1 MYCPIA
7 RALDVLGERWTLLI
21 LRELAGGD
29 QRFTDLKR
37 LVVGI
42 PPNVLS
48 NRLKAL
54 VDEGVVE
61 TRELPPPAARTVYGL
76 TGRGREAMP
85 VLRALA
91 RWGIGALDDAGPETP
106 VRPASVVN
114 GAFIPY
120 YDRAAARDVDERY
133 LLMLDGESFWLSS
146 VAGQRPTGTEDP
158 DLTLEGPSWAFMA
171 ARQRTHTLDDLVA
184 AGTLHRTKGTVK
196 TQRNFERVFSLR

>member
-21 LRELAGGD
+21 LRELAAGD

-61 TRELPPPAARTVYGL
+61 TRESPPPAARTVYGL

-91 RWGIGALDDAGPETP
+91 RWGIGALDEAGPETP
-106 VRPASVVN
+106 VRPAAVIN

-120 YDRAAARDVDERY
+120 YDRARGARRRRAVPPGAGRRAVLVQLGTRAAP
-133 LLMLDGESFWLSS
+133 DGCRGTRPHARRS
-146 VAGQRPTGTEDP
+146 VVGVHGRPP
-158 DLTLEGPSWAFMA
+158 AYP
-171 ARQRTHTLDDLVA
+171 TLDDLVA
-184 AGTLHRTKGTVK
+184 DGTLQRTKGTVK
-196 TQRNFERVFSLR
+196 TQRTFERVFSLR

>member
-91 RWGIGALDDAGPETP
+91 RWGHRRRAGWTTAGRDWGFVAFVRGAE
-106 VRPASVVN
+106 SCH
-114 GAFIPY
+114 AFQHC
-120 YDRAAARDVDERY
+120 V
-133 LLMLDGESFWLSS
+133 
-146 VAGQRPTGTEDP
+146 
-158 DLTLEGPSWAFMA
+158 
-171 ARQRTHTLDDLVA
+171 
-184 AGTLHRTKGTVK
+184 
-196 TQRNFERVFSLR
+196 

>member
-61 TRELPPPAARTVYGL
+61 
-76 TGRGREAMP
+76 
-85 VLRALA
+85 
-91 RWGIGALDDAGPETP
+91 
-106 VRPASVVN
+106 PASYRRRR
-114 GAFIPY
+114 P
-120 YDRAAARDVDERY
+120 DRLCA
-133 LLMLDGESFWLSS
+133 
-146 VAGQRPTGTEDP
+146 
-158 DLTLEGPSWAFMA
+158 
-171 ARQRTHTLDDLVA
+171 
-184 AGTLHRTKGTVK
+184 
-196 TQRNFERVFSLR
+196 